1 MNIRQTCLLIGLAAA
16 ITAPSAYAEDTA
28 WYVGINVSET
38 DLDNIDTNSTS
49 QVGGVTRRIG
59 IDTDSDTG
67 FGITVGRSLFTS
79 DNGNTLSVELNY
91 SESDHDL
98 ENLRFM
104 NNNFLASEGRGAGS
118 AEVET
123 IQARLKYQFDLG
135 AFKPY
140 LGVGISQ
147 SDLSVEAIY
156 GGSIGSTPGAQPP
169 FAIGSDSATSIE
181 LRAGLAYQL
190 TDSLDAFIEY
200 TSNDVD
206 DIEFS
211 RRGGGPGGLATT
223 TQEGDFEFD
232 SVSLGINF
240 RF

>member
-1 MNIRQTCLLIGLAAA
+1 MNIKKTCLLIGLTAAVA
-16 ITAPSAYAEDTA
+16 APNVYADDKA
-28 WYVGINVSET
+28 WYVGINLSET
-38 DLDNIDTNSTS
+38 DLDSIDTNSTAP
-49 QVGGVTRRIG
+49 VANVTRRIG

-67 FGITVGRSLFTS
+67 VGITIGRNLFTF
-79 DNGNTLSVELNY
+79 DNGNALSLEINY

-104 NNNFLASEGRGAGS
+104 NNSFLASEGRGAGS

-123 IQARLKYQFDLG
+123 IQARLKYQFALG

-140 LGVGISQ
+140 LGIGVGQ

-156 GGSIGSTPGAQPP
+156 GGSINSTPGTQPP
-169 FAIGSDSATSIE
+169 FATGSDSATSIE

-190 TDSLDAFIEY
+190 TDSIDAFVEY

-206 DIEFS
+206 DVQFS

-232 SVSLGINF
+232 SLSLGINF